1 MEISNFS
8 IDMYEDVYR
17 LWEITGITLGT
28 SDTEKQVAR
37 VLDYNPELF
46 IVGKVEGKI
55 IAVVMG
61 AFDGRR
67 GYVHHLTVDPEFQ
80 KKGYGK
86 VIVEELHKRFLEK
99 GVVKV
104 HLFVEIENEG
114 VIEFYKKMGWY
125 IRDDLEM
132 MSYNPDNNYSDK
144 S

>member
-8 IDMYEDVYR
+8 IDMYQDVYR
-17 LWEITGITLGT
+17 LWEITGITLGA
-28 SDTEKQVAR
+28 SDTEEQVAR

-46 IVGKVEGKI
+46 LVGKVEGKI
-55 IAVVMG
+55 LAVVMG
-61 AFDGRR
+61 AYDGRR
-67 GYVHHLTVDPEFQ
+67 GYVHHLAVDPEFQ

-86 VIVEELHKRFLEK
+86 TMMEELHKRFLKK

-104 HLFVEIENEG
+104 HLFVENENES

-132 MSYNPDNNYSDK
+132 MSYNPDNKYSDK
-144 S
+144 C